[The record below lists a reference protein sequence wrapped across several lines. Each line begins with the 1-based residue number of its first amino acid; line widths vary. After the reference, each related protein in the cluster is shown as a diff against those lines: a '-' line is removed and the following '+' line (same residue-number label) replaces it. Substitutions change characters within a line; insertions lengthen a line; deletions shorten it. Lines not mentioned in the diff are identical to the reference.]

1 MEDYKG
7 IYPNIENTT
16 KYYEFGAHFKYL
28 DLYES
33 LEKLITE
40 KSDEMPSNE
49 DSPIKIKKLEEKETI
64 NNRKKYKLNT
74 SIIND
79 KIRYR
84 GMITD
89 TNEKENNK
97 NEISIIEE
105 EKYNDITNKRKK
117 RNKLLTKSYD
127 VVKLPKINTNN
138 IAASLRKN
146 SHIEIEDKIDIN
158 NIRPQKLGKSF
169 TLKRKSLKQKKE
181 DFPKIHS
188 LYYSD
193 ILRENQNNQN
203 IDEETHI
210 RFKENN
216 ASVKIFNVFEERDV
230 NRRNSQKRKSYKI
243 FDKISGISNE
253 KEYNKETE
261 NKPNNI
267 KYDKLQSIF
276 EKEKERKKYNLYLGK
291 KNDYSFNNRNI
302 KNDYMAQHIHNLNRS
317 LLSKEN

>member
-28 DLYES
+28 DLYEL
-33 LEKLITE
+33 LEKLINE

-49 DSPIKIKKLEEKETI
+49 DSPIKIKQFEEKEQI

-79 KIRYR
+79 NIRYR

-89 TNEKENNK
+89 INEKENNK

-127 VVKLPKINTNN
+127 VVKLPKINNN

-146 SHIEIEDKIDIN
+146 SHIEIEDKININ
-158 NIRPQKLGKSF
+158 NNGPQKLGKSF
-169 TLKRKSLKQKKE
+169 TLKKKSLRQKKE
-181 DFPKIHS
+181 DFPKIYS

-210 RFKENN
+210 RFKDNN

-243 FDKISGISNE
+243 FDKISEIGNE
-253 KEYNKETE
+253 KNNNIETE

-291 KNDYSFNNRNI
+291 KMI
-302 KNDYMAQHIHNLNRS
+302 IH
-317 LLSKEN
+317 